1 MNKKFLLAAMALPML
16 FTACSQDEYLGELN
30 NQNGIQAPNAKG
42 FALDLIAPLDVESR
56 ALWNEEKGKLT
67 WEANKDLI
75 SVYWL
80 GSSQTGTTDAL
91 QGNFNS
97 IFKTTDG
104 EAFTSESLVF
114 EGGNIA
120 VYPGN
125 VKYTSIGDIKV
136 TVPYSQDE
144 NVITKTPYISNYI
157 NVEAAENGQ
166 TAQLPGYNNGLY
178 APMKMAANVLY
189 LDINLAGTANLVKD
203 YNFKVDSVSIVSTGN
218 VFANEATVMNTA
230 TAVNDGGKV
239 SYTGADGK
247 AKEKATITKS
257 TKLSATAAETT
268 LTATSVEKVAEG
280 KYHAKFVVLPTAKN
294 TVDADAKIVIYTNCG
309 RIDLYSTEKAEGANA
324 QPVRK
329 DTWTVLGKDDK
340 APAYA
345 GVVSGKTTVNENKET
360 VAVSQT
366 IADLIEE
373 ISAPQVAS
381 ETSNFKGEFIGKP
394 MKREISADM
403 ANATLN
409 NSVVYSSDEIKTYV
423 AIHTAM
429 KSTEKMNLIL
439 ASRSDKKFDL
449 TSEALALVEG
459 KNTYSTKPAEEKILV
474 TLSNYD
480 EENSKLMVDSVIV
493 STVGAVYAPSA
504 KAWTGKAANL
514 VLAAGNW
521 TMNDT
526 YAPSTKVVKK
536 VINCGTLTIAGTQ
549 NKDGEQNVLAATLK
563 NEGAIKIGG
572 NNKLF
577 LDGDFELGGRST
589 IEVAASQDL
598 RFAENMA
605 SGHDFQGTIK
615 VAADGFLTVA
625 DGISVYSA
633 ANVENAGTLGSVG
646 TSGGYYNEGTIT
658 VKDALATTLVQDNS
672 KGTIKMFSRTDA
684 IKVESENKGEI
695 IYTYTTDDSANFT
708 KTATDKFTTV
718 EFGSDIKTINLT
730 YDKYNKAAIKDVNLT
745 FNGTGAVV
753 LNATDSEKVNIG
765 NLKVGKNA
773 HLKINPDN
781 AIYVQNVKNEGKV
794 TAAGNIYYYESYI
807 AEGEVI
813 STGGSITPV
822 DSKAVQNNI
831 TAQLKAAMA
840 ADATAG
846 TAKNPVKITLTEDYS
861 TLAHGIVF
869 DGATVQS
876 RAAAEPIHVVLD
888 LQGKTLQNTSDI
900 WAPGVATALISV
912 KGNYEVTIKGN
923 GKVIAKENDC
933 YAVEVRDGGKLI
945 IEDGEFV
952 GNITAAYALQG
963 SVEIKGGSYKIQ
975 QLAGKEYEP
984 YSQTLNCFDANYK
997 NKTASIKVIGG
1008 KFFKFN
1014 PIVENSDVDNKQSYV
1029 AEGYET
1035 KQNGDWFEVVKA
1047 AK

>member
-1 MNKKFLLAAMALPML
+1 MALPML

-30 NQNGIQAPNAKG
+30 NQNGIQAPIAKG
-42 FALDLIAPLDVESR
+42 FVLDLNAPLGGMESR
-56 ALWNEEKGKLT
+56 AEWDEEHGKLT

-75 SVYWL
+75 SLYWL
-80 GSSQTGTTDAL
+80 DKQSYGIDL
-91 QGNFNS
+91 QGKFNS
-97 IFKTTDG
+97 IFKTADG
-104 EAFTSESLVF
+104 SAFTSESLVF

-120 VYPGN
+120 VYPGD
-125 VKYTSIGDIKV
+125 VKYTKVSNLKV

-144 NVITKTPYISNYI
+144 NTILKTPYISNYLS
-157 NVEAAENGQ
+157 VEEKKGQ
-166 TAQLPGYNNGLY
+166 TEQLPGYNNGLK

-189 LDINLAGTANLVKD
+189 LDINLAGTADLVKD
-203 YNFKVDSVSIVSTGN
+203 YNFKVDSVSIVSTAN
-218 VFANEATVMNTA
+218 AFAKEASIQ
-230 TAVNDGGKV
+230 AVNALPNDSNEVAYIGE
-239 SYTGADGK
+239 DGK
-247 AKEKATITKS
+247 PAKFNTIPMATKVVAKSAEK
-257 TKLSATAAETT
+257 T
-268 LTATSVEKVAEG
+268 LTSTHVEKVSEG
-280 KYHAKFVVLPTAKN
+280 KYHAKFVILPTEADK
-294 TVDADAKIVIYTNCG
+294 TVGEDAKIVIYTNCG
-309 RIDLYSTEKAEGANA
+309 RIDLYSTEKGETDK

-329 DTWTVLGKDDK
+329 ATWTTLEKDDK
-340 APAYA
+340 APVYA
-345 GVVSGKTTVNENKET
+345 GVVSGKTIVNKDKET
-360 VAVSQT
+360 VDVPQT

-373 ISAPQVAS
+373 ISAPLVAS
-381 ETSNFKGEFIGKP
+381 DKSNFKGEFIGKP
-394 MKREISADM
+394 MAREISADM

-409 NSVVYSSDEIKTYV
+409 NSVVYNSDEIKTYV

-439 ASRSDKKFDL
+439 ASRSDKKFTL

-474 TLSNYD
+474 TLSNKLD
-480 EENSKLMVDSVIV
+480 NEETADSVII

-504 KAWTGKAANL
+504 KAWTGSAANL

-526 YAPSTKVVKK
+526 YAPAANVVKK
-536 VINCGTLTIAGTQ
+536 VINCGTLTIAGTV
-549 NKDGEQNVLAATLK
+549 NKDGDQNVLAAKLK
-563 NEGAIKIGG
+563 NEGTIKIGG
-572 NNKLF
+572 NDKLF
-577 LDGDFELGGRST
+577 LDGDFELGGIST

-684 IKVESENKGEI
+684 IKVESDKKGEI

-730 YDKYNKAAIKDVNLT
+730 YDEYNKTAIQDVNLT

-753 LNATDSEKVNIG
+753 LNATDTENVNIA

-794 TAAGNIYYYESYI
+794 TAAGNIYYYESYV

-831 TAQLKAAMA
+831 TTQLKAALA

-861 TLAHGIVF
+861 TLSHGIVF
-869 DGATVQS
+869 DGTTTLS
-876 RAAAEPIHVVLD
+876 RAAAAPIHVVLD
-888 LQGKTLQNTSDI
+888 LQGKTLSNTTDI
-900 WAPGVATALISV
+900 WNTTTGVWSLITV
-912 KGNYEVTIKGN
+912 KGNYVVTIKGN
-923 GKVIAKENDC
+923 GKVLAKENDC
-933 YAVEVRDGGKLI
+933 YALDVRNGGKVI
-945 IEDGEFV
+945 IENGEFV
-952 GNITAAYALQG
+952 GNVTAVYAHTG

-975 QLAGKEYEP
+975 QTQTQNTGGP
-984 YSQTLNCFDANYK
+984 YSETLNCLDASYK
-997 NKTASIKVIGG
+997 DKKASIKVTGG
-1008 KFFKFN
+1008 KFYNFN
-1014 PIVENSDVDNKQSYV
+1014 PIVENSDTSNAQSYL
-1029 AEGYET
+1029 AEGYES
-1035 KQNGDWFEVVKA
+1035 KQEGDWYVVVEA
-1047 AK
+1047 AKETK

>member
-1 MNKKFLLAAMALPML
+1 MALPML

-56 ALWNEEKGKLT
+56 ALWNEENGKLT

-157 NVEAAENGQ
+157 NVAAAENGQ

-218 VFANEATVMNTA
+218 VFAKEATIMNTA

-257 TKLSATAAETT
+257 TKLNATAAETT

-280 KYHAKFVVLPTAKN
+280 KYHAKFVVLPTAIN
-294 TVDADAKIVIYTNCG
+294 TVGANAKIVIYTNCG
-309 RIDLYSTEKAEGANA
+309 RIDLYSTEKAEGASA
-324 QPVRK
+324 PVK
-329 DTWTVLGKDDK
+329 KETWTVLGKDDK

-345 GVVSGKTTVNENKET
+345 GVVSGKTIVNENKET

-381 ETSNFKGEFIGKP
+381 DKSNFKGEFIGKP

-504 KAWTGKAANL
+504 KAWTGQAANL

-526 YAPSTKVVKK
+526 YAPAANVVKK

-563 NEGAIKIGG
+563 NEGTINIGG
-572 NNKLF
+572 NGKLF
-577 LDGDFELGGRST
+577 LDADFELGGRST

-684 IKVESENKGEI
+684 IKVESDNKGEI

-753 LNATDSEKVNIG
+753 LNATDTEKVNIG

-888 LQGKTLQNTSDI
+888 LQGKTLSNTTDI

-984 YSQTLNCFDANYK
+984 YSQTLNCLDANYK

-1014 PIVENSDVDNKQSYV
+1014 PIVENSDATNAQSYV